1 MTEPVI
7 AKIVETRQQQSK
19 IDTAPVTAPT
29 TESFIRYIWCS
40 AGISKKLEDVLC
52 QFVIGQLQKGLNV
65 SEYIFYISTTGGDP
79 YAGVNLFSFL
89 KSPPIKTTA
98 YNMGMVASAGV
109 PFFLGF
115 KNREGVPNC
124 SFMIHQTTINRNSFP
139 ENVNV
144 FELQTQ
150 VQLLGGTDKKT
161 QTIIETETK
170 ALAQTPLT
178 LNEIETAIE
187 RSQIYQAADALK
199 HGFIEKIEQPEIS
212 KTNTG
217 DRVRL
222 RRAQLPRP
230 WAPVQSPHLG
240 PATGFSPQRASRPGN
255 YPCQSLQ
262 EHLSTNQLPLEPV
275 AWGQGSSRKSI
286 TSPTPRSYTAEWRRG
301 IRSFARTLSPYL

>member
-1 MTEPVI
+1 MSEPI
-7 AKIVETRQQQSK
+7 AKIVETQRQEAQS
-19 IDTAPVTAPT
+19 DVAPATPTA
-29 TESFIRYIWCS
+29 TEPFIQYIWCS

-52 QFVIGQLQKGLNV
+52 QFIIGQLQQGQNV

-89 KSPPIKTTA
+89 KSLPIKTTG

-115 KNREGVPNC
+115 KNRIGVPNC

-170 ALAQTPLT
+170 SKTQTSLT
-178 LNEIETAIE
+178 PAEIETAIE
-187 RSQIYQAADALK
+187 RSQTYQAAEALK
-199 HGFIEKIEQPEIS
+199 YGFIEKIEQPEIS
-212 KTNTG
+212 KTNILYITDEWLK
-217 DRVRL
+217 DR
-222 RRAQLPRP
+222 
-230 WAPVQSPHLG
+230 
-240 PATGFSPQRASRPGN
+240 
-255 YPCQSLQ
+255 
-262 EHLSTNQLPLEPV
+262 
-275 AWGQGSSRKSI
+275 
-286 TSPTPRSYTAEWRRG
+286 
-301 IRSFARTLSPYL
+301 